1 MVIKML
7 INNILISVLI
17 PVYNV
22 EKYIAAAL
30 NSICNQAYRNLQII
44 VIDDCSTDNTYQ
56 IAKKIAE
63 SDSRIL
69 LLKNEKNSKI
79 VKTLNYGLEFATG
92 DFIARMDGDDISS
105 PERLEK
111 QLKFLLENPEYSLVG
126 SHVYTIDEYDN
137 VIGKLKL
144 PVGDNKLNKV
154 ITYSSPVLHIWL
166 ARSSVYSSLKGYRE
180 IPGAEDYDFLLR
192 MSTEGFKFTNLDS
205 YEYSVRVRDGNT
217 TSTIGFNQR
226 LMSNYVIDLYYSR
239 LKNNMDEFST
249 DSVNVYL
256 AKYAK
261 HKLNFDKSNKYLRE
275 AFKYKAEKKYLK
287 MFFLVFLTVV
297 TSKYQYNY
305 LKNRFLF
312 KIYS

>member
-1 MVIKML
+1 MSKY
-7 INNILISVLI
+7 LISVI
-17 PVYNV
+17 VPVYNV
-22 EKYIAAAL
+22 EKYITAAL
-30 NSICNQAYRNLQII
+30 NSICNQTYRNLQII

-126 SHVYTIDEYDN
+126 SHVNTIDEND
-137 VIGKLKL
+137 VSIGKLEMPIDQSSISKNL
-144 PVGDNKLNKV
+144 K
-154 ITYSSPVLHIWL
+154 YSSPVLHIWL
-166 ARSSVYSSLKGYRE
+166 AKSEVYKKLEGYRE

-192 MSTEGFKFTNLDS
+192 MYTENFKFTNLNS
-205 YEYSVRVRDGNT
+205 FEYSVRIRDGNT

-226 LMSNYVIDLYYSR
+226 LMSNYVVKLFMERKKNGFDSFSCENVNKYLHKFSR
-239 LKNNMDEFST
+239 YQKDFE
-249 DSVNVYL
+249 
-256 AKYAK
+256 
-261 HKLNFDKSNKYLRE
+261 KSNKYLRI
-275 AFKYKAEKKYLK
+275 AFSAKSQNKTIK
-287 MFFLVFLTVV
+287 MLFYVSLSVV
-297 TSKYQYNY
+297 TSRFQFQYL
-305 LKNRFLF
+305 LKRFLF
-312 KIYS
+312 KLNSLR